1 MYSPADGIRDY
12 QPIAQ
17 YSLTKKEN
25 EMLVSKAT
33 VLHRQWEE
41 NLHSK
46 ISSFF
51 RYETKHNLPLPNGS
65 FEWKIRSKINIKS
78 HAINE
83 TPTRTPN
90 LILGIK

>member
-33 VLHRQWEE
+33 VLHRQWEK

-46 ISSFF
+46 IFIFF
-51 RYETKHNLPLPNGS
+51 RYGTKHNLPLPNGS
-65 FEWKIRSKINIKS
+65 FEKIHSKLNIKS
-78 HAINE
+78 HTINE